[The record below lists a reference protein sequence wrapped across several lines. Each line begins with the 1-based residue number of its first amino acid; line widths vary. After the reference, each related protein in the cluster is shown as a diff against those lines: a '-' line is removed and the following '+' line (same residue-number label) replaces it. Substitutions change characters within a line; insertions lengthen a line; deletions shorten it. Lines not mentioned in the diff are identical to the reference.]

1 MSSLSNRNPLDTLFN
16 VFKTVPPALTSG
28 LALFMTILFFVSV
41 AFPTLNE
48 SLALNA
54 RLLTKIELNRLTWYP
69 MLHLNLLHLGLNL
82 WAFVPLLSSFEVN
95 NGTVRT
101 GVVLNVLAT
110 LTGLAYTLIS
120 LLFFP
125 EASVLGS
132 SAWVFSFMGYFTFL
146 EQSAMPTTSITANFK
161 IPTWTK
167 PFIVLI
173 VTAIILPGSSFLG
186 HLLGL
191 VFGFLLAM
199 GKLKFMVEPPGKVI
213 LWIEKRID
221 FLIKLIPSQFH
232 YVKEIDAIEIR
243 KGEFQSIPLH
253 VVGSSSRGSAAGA
266 ASGQAAAASSA
277 LHAKKPANPFQG
289 QGNVLGNSDSN

>member
-1 MSSLSNRNPLDTLFN
+1 MSSVSSRNPLDSLFN

-28 LALFMTILFFVSV
+28 LALFMTLLFFASV
-41 AFPTLNE
+41 AFPGLNE

-54 RLLTKIELNRLTWYP
+54 RLLKNFELNRLTWYP

-82 WAFVPLLSSFEVN
+82 WAFVPLLGSFEAS

-110 LTGLAYTLIS
+110 LTGLAYALIS
-120 LLFFP
+120 CVLFP
-125 EASVLGS
+125 ESSVIGS
-132 SAWVFSFMGYFTFL
+132 SAWVFSFMGYFTYL
-146 EQSAMPTTSITANFK
+146 EQSAMPTTSVTADIK
-161 IPTWTK
+161 IPTWSK

-191 VFGFLLAM
+191 IFGFMLAM

-221 FLIKLIPSQFH
+221 FLIKLIPAQF
-232 YVKEIDAIEIR
+232 YYIKEVDAIEIR
-243 KGEFQSIPLH
+243 KSEFQSIPLH
-253 VVGSSSRGSAAGA
+253 TNGPSVGDTTGSVP
-266 ASGQAAAASSA
+266 ASTAVP
-277 LHAKKPANPFQG
+277 KKHTSPFQG
-289 QGNVLGNSDSN
+289 QGNVLGSSSSN

>member
-28 LALFMTILFFVSV
+28 LALFMVILFFASV
-41 AFPTLNE
+41 AFPTMNE
-48 SLALNA
+48 SLALNS
-54 RLLTKIELNRLTWYP
+54 RLLTNFELNRLTWYP

-82 WAFVPLLSSFEVN
+82 WAFVPLLSSFELS

-110 LTGLAYTLIS
+110 LTGLAYALIG
-120 LLFFP
+120 LVFFP
-125 EASVLGS
+125 DASVLGS
-132 SAWVFSFMGYFTFL
+132 SAWVFSFMGYFTYL
-146 EQSAMPTTSITANFK
+146 EQSAMPTTSITGNFK

-221 FLIKLIPSQFH
+221 FLIKLIQQKFY
-232 YVKEIDAIEIR
+232 YVKEADAIEIR
-243 KGEFQSIPLH
+243 KGESQSIPLH
-253 VVGSSSRGSAAGA
+253 AVGPSGSGAGA
-266 ASGQAAAASSA
+266 ASRPAAATASASP
-277 LHAKKPANPFQG
+277 KKSGNPFQG
-289 QGNVLGNSDSN
+289 QGNVLGNTDSN